1 MSVLLSL
8 GRDLG
13 VLIGG
18 CVDGGASWPHGEA
31 DVSRPPVRQ
40 LERLTHIEL
49 QHPQAPGKV
58 LQGPDDGVLYL
69 RRGPLTEFVMAQV
82 SLQGRGDAVNGLPRW

>member
-1 MSVLLSL
+1 MRVNLSNVPDEARKVLRWWHFS
-8 GRDLG
+8 GSHREPDFSSPAVG
-13 VLIGG
+13 
-18 CVDGGASWPHGEA
+18 
-31 DVSRPPVRQ
+31 Q

-82 SLQGRGDAVNGLPRW
+82 SLQGRGDAVNGTPRW